1 MDKKYICII
10 CLIACVAMSGC
21 RENITIISGEEEQHG
36 VAQQTDIT
44 GFYLL
49 NEGNMGSNKSTL
61 DFYDFTTATYRRN
74 IYAEANHNVPK
85 ELGDV
90 GNDIQI
96 YGNRLYAVIN
106 CSNKVEVLDA
116 RTCHRIGQIDVPN
129 CRYLRF
135 HEGYGYLTSYAGPV
149 VINPNYEQIGYVAK
163 FDTATLTLVDTCH
176 VGFQPDGLEVVSG
189 NIFVANSG
197 GYMVPNYENTLSVID
212 LQTFNETQRIPIAV
226 NLHRV
231 SADKYGQLWVSSR
244 GDYYT
249 TPSRLYCINPLTRTI
264 TDSVETA
271 VSNFCIVG
279 DSLYFY
285 ATEWSYVSMQDS
297 ICYGIIDV
305 KTHKILPQSFITDG
319 TDKNIK
325 KPYGIAVHPITR
337 EVYVTDAKN
346 YVTPGML
353 HCYSPQ
359 GILQWS
365 VRTGDIPAHFAFLT
379 AKK

>member
-1 MDKKYICII
+1 MNKTHSYIILSVFCMTI
-10 CLIACVAMSGC
+10 VGC
-21 RENITIISGEEEQHG
+21 REEVSIIEGEEEQHG
-36 VAQQTDIT
+36 STQQTGFA

-49 NEGNMGSNKSTL
+49 NEGNMGSNKSTI
-61 DFYDFTTATYRRN
+61 DFYDYTTAIYHRN
-74 IYAEANHNVPK
+74 IYAEANPSIPK

-116 RTCHRIGQIDVPN
+116 HTCRRIGQIDVPN

-135 HEGYGYLTSYAGPV
+135 HEGFGYLTSYAGPV
-149 VINPNYEQIGYVAK
+149 VIEPEYKQRGYVAK
-163 FDTATLTLVDTCH
+163 FDTATLTIVDTCH
-176 VGFQPDGLEVVSG
+176 VGFQPDGLEVVAG

-212 LQTFNETQRIPIAV
+212 LQTFSQTQQIPVAV

-231 SADKYGQLWVSSR
+231 CADKYGQLWVSSR

-249 TPSRLYCINPLTRTI
+249 TPSRLFCIDPITRVVKDTI
-264 TDSVETA
+264 QTA

-297 ICYGIIDV
+297 IYYGIIDV
-305 KTHKILPQSFITDG
+305 RTHKIFQQSLITDG
-319 TDKNIK
+319 TDKDIT
-325 KPYGIAVHPITR
+325 KPYGIAVNPTTR
-337 EVYVTDAKN
+337 EVYITDAKN
-346 YVTPGML
+346 YVTPGWL
-353 HCYSPQ
+353 HCYSTK
-359 GILQWS
+359 GTLQWS
-365 VRTGDIPAHFAFLT
+365 VRTGDIPAHFAFLPAT
-379 AKK
+379 K